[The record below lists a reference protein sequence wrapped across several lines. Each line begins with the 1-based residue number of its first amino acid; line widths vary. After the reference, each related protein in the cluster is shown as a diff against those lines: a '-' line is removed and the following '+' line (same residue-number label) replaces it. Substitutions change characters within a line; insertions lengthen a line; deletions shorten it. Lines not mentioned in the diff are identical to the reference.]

1 MKKRNGF
8 LTGDERS
15 LFRRIVRSM
24 KLTTFILL
32 ASTMMVS
39 ASLYSQGT
47 KVTLKFSEISY
58 QDMFKEIENQTEFRF
73 AFSSSKLDPNQK
85 VEVDVKK
92 KTLEEI
98 LDEKL
103 PEGITYE
110 IIDRYVV
117 IINASEKKSAAKILQ
132 QNPITGTVTDEA
144 GQPLPGVTV
153 VVKGS
158 TQGTVT
164 NADGNYSIGNLPS
177 DAMLVFSFVGMRTQ
191 EIKVGDQ
198 TSINIALQIDAFGIE
213 EVVAIGYGS
222 IRKSDLTGSVASVD
236 VEQMATKN
244 ITNLNEGLQ
253 GLAAGVQVLRTSGR
267 PGASA
272 NVIIRGVATI
282 NNSTAPLY
290 VVDGIMVGTDANFI
304 NPNDIASI
312 EILKDA
318 SATAIYGS
326 RGANGVIMISTKSGT
341 KGKAS
346 LNFKADFGLQTPGN
360 KIEVADMAGFTKVA
374 NQLAINDNKDP
385 NPDWV
390 NPANLN
396 YIDWQDEMYEMG
408 FSHNEGVTFSGS
420 NDKTNYYFSAGYGNI
435 KGIVETS
442 DIKKGDLRLNL
453 STELTPKLKF
463 DNRISLTYQTGTF
476 AQLGGRAGSSR
487 SFTKQI
493 LSYRPVLGAA
503 GDQIDDIDLDI
514 SNPFSWI
521 TDFDDLT
528 EEVRANIS
536 TSLEY
541 EIIKGLKYK
550 LRGGVDYRAKDRSRW
565 YDTGIRKGE
574 LVNAAANYSN
584 MKRYSYTI
592 DNILS
597 YVKRINR
604 DNRINATAAITYDGS
619 NLKNSIYEIENF
631 PVKVLRSKAPQLGST
646 LAQPY
651 ALLYREEAIFSALGR
666 VNYNFK
672 DKYILTA
679 SFRAD
684 QSSKFATDNQWGY
697 FPSAAVAWRAS
708 EESFIKDLDV
718 FHNLK
723 VRLGWG
729 LTGNQAIQPYQTL
742 STYSTA
748 YYVDAGG
755 NTLIGSVPARIANP
769 DLTWETTEQYNG
781 GVDISVFS
789 GRLNLTVDAYYK
801 ITSDLLQDI
810 QLPTSAGFS
819 SMTIN
824 RGEIIN
830 KGIEFSLDGLIVN
843 KKDFSIDA
851 GAHISFNRGKIGK
864 LGISPSSVWRDGVEY
879 QESYYMGRSVSTG
892 TYFKSPANIFMEDQ
906 PIGMFWGYETNGI
919 YADQTAAENGSTN
932 TGNVN
937 QAGDIIYVDQNLD
950 GNIDDKDFTFIGDPN
965 PEFMFGFDFS
975 INYKGF
981 TLKAL
986 FDGVYGN
993 EIANGY
999 TTELGIPETSSKNIL
1014 ASAYENAWR
1023 EGEVVNAETGPRIGY
1038 TLAGMP
1044 FSDFIIEDGS
1054 YLRLNNVTLGYDLP
1068 IKSNVFSNIN
1078 IYVSGR
1084 NLFYLTNYSGYE
1096 PQVTSYIFDGG
1107 IIGVDWVGT
1116 PNVKTVLAG
1125 INITF

>member
-1 MKKRNGF
+1 MKQF
-8 LTGDERS
+8 L
-15 LFRRIVRSM
+15 
-24 KLTTFILL
+24 FILL
-32 ASTMMVS
+32 FILMAS
-39 ASLYSQGT
+39 G
-47 KVTLKFSEISY
+47 FSFAQTTISGSV
-58 QDMFKEIENQTEFRF
+58 K
-73 AFSSSKLDPNQK
+73 SS
-85 VEVDVKK
+85 
-92 KTLEEI
+92 
-98 LDEKL
+98 
-103 PEGITYE
+103 EGE
-110 IIDRYVV
+110 
-117 IINASEKKSAAKILQ
+117 S
-132 QNPITGTVTDEA
+132 
-144 GQPLPGVTV
+144 LPGVNV
-153 VVKGS
+153 VIS
-158 TQGTVT
+158 GTT
-164 NADGNYSIGNLPS
+164 TGTITDLDGNYSLPINDS
-177 DAMLVFSFVGMRTQ
+177 KNTELTFSFIGFASQTIEVNGRTQ
-191 EIKVGDQ
+191 
-198 TSINIALQIDAFGIE
+198 INIALEESFQDLD
-213 EVVAIGYGS
+213 EVVVVGYGTMS
-222 IRKSDLTGSVASVD
+222 KRDLTGSVAQVKESENIARQYNTVD
-236 VEQMATKN
+236 A
-244 ITNLNEGLQ
+244 LLQ
-253 GLAAGVQVLRTSGR
+253 GRVAGVQVSSNAGS
-267 PGASA
+267 PGGAIS
-272 NVIIRGVATI
+272 VRIRGTNSLRG
-282 NNSTAPLY
+282 NNEPLY
-290 VVDGIMVGTDANFI
+290 VIDGIIISSAAEDVMDASTDSNELQAAQNGLVGI
-304 NPNDIASI
+304 NPRDIESI

-326 RGANGVIMISTKSGT
+326 RGANGVVLITTKKGEAGSTKPRINVY
-341 KGKAS
+341 AS
-346 LNFKADFGLQTPGN
+346 TEINWISKKIDVLDPIRFAEFQNEADVVDG
-360 KIEVADMAGFTKVA
+360 A
-374 NQLAINDNKDP
+374 NQGYHIDGTQIYPITYETDNDGNETPVIGDTP
-385 NPDWV
+385 LIQV
-390 NPANLN
+390 
-396 YIDWQDEMYEMG
+396 DWQDEMYEMG
-408 FSHNEGVTFSGS
+408 FSHNEGVTFSGN

-442 DIKKGDLRLNL
+442 NINKGDLRLNL
-453 STELTPKLKF
+453 STELAPKLKF

-476 AQLGGRAGSSR
+476 AQSGGRAGSSR

-493 LSYRPVLGAA
+493 LSYRPVLGAD
-503 GDQIDDIDLDI
+503 GEDIDDIDLDI
-514 SNPFSWI
+514 SNPYSWI
-521 TDFDDLT
+521 TDFDDIT

-550 LRGGVDYRAKDRSRW
+550 LRAGVDYRTKDRSRW

-619 NLKNSIYEIENF
+619 NLKNAIYEIENF
-631 PVKVLRSKAPQLGST
+631 PVKVLRSEAPQLGSV

-651 ALLYREEAIFSALGR
+651 ALLYREEAIFSTIGR
-666 VNYNFK
+666 VNYNLK
-672 DKYILTA
+672 DKYIITA

-718 FHNLK
+718 FHNFK

-748 YYVDAGG
+748 YYVDANG
-755 NTLIGSVPARIANP
+755 NTLIGSAPARIANP
-769 DLTWETTEQYNG
+769 DLTWETTDQLNAG
-781 GVDISVFS
+781 IDISVFS
-789 GRLNLTVDAYYK
+789 GRLNLTADAYYK
-801 ITSDLLQDI
+801 TTKDLLQDI

-830 KGIEFSLDGLIVN
+830 KGIEFSLDGIIVN
-843 KKDFSIDA
+843 KKDFTIDA
-851 GAHISFNRGKIGK
+851 GAHISFNKGEIGK

-879 QESYYMGRSVSTG
+879 QESYYMGSSVSTG
-892 TYFKSPANIFMEDQ
+892 TYFKSPANIFMEGQ
-906 PIGMFWGYETNGI
+906 PIGLFWGYESDGI
-919 YADQTAAENGSTN
+919 YADQTAAENGPTN

-937 QAGDIIYVDQNLD
+937 QAGDIIYVDQNMD

-1038 TLAGMP
+1038 TLAGRP

-1068 IKSNVFSNIN
+1068 IKSDVFSNIN
-1078 IYVSGR
+1078 IYASAR